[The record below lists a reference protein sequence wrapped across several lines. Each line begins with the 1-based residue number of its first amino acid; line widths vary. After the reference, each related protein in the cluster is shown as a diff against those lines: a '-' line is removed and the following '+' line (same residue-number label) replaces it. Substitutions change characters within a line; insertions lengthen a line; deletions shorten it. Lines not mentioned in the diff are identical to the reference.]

1 MLTSISHPY
10 PNQKGSVKALPDL
23 IIRPVTPDRWTDLET
38 LFGPR
43 GAIGG
48 CWCMWWRLSRAE
60 YERQKGE
67 GNKQAMQSIVA
78 SGDVPGLLAYA
89 GEKPVAWC
97 SIAPRE
103 DFPSLE
109 RSRVLKRVDD
119 QPVWSVVCFYIAKPY
134 RGQGVSVQLLLAAVE
149 YAGQHGARVVEGYPI
164 EPKKDSAPDIYAFT
178 GMASAFRKAG
188 FVEVLRRSETRPIM
202 RYFIK

>member
-1 MLTSISHPY
+1 M
-10 PNQKGSVKALPDL
+10 PDL
-23 IIRPVTPDRWTDLET
+23 TIFPATPDRWTDFET

-48 CWCMWWRLSRAE
+48 CWCMWWRLTRAE

-67 GNKQAMQSIVA
+67 GNKGAMQAIVA
-78 SGDVPGLLAYA
+78 SSEVPGLMAYA
-89 GEKPVAWC
+89 GDQPVAWC
-97 SIAPRE
+97 SVAPRE
-103 DFPSLE
+103 AFPSLD
-109 RSRVLKRVDD
+109 RSRVLKRVDE
-119 QPVWSVVCFYIAKPY
+119 QPVWSVVCFFITKPY
-134 RGQGVSVQLLLAAVE
+134 RGQGVSVQMLRAALD
-149 YAGQHGARVVEGYPI
+149 YAGQHSARIVEGYPI

-202 RYFIK
+202 RYFIE

>member
-1 MLTSISHPY
+1 MSE
-10 PNQKGSVKALPDL
+10 L
-23 IIRPVTPDRWTDLET
+23 ITLPVTPDRWTDLET

-67 GNKQAMQSIVA
+67 GNKQAMHSIVA
-78 SGDVPGLLAYA
+78 SGEVPGLLAYA

-97 SIAPRE
+97 SVAPRE
-103 DFPSLE
+103 AFSSLE

-119 QPVWSVVCFYIAKPY
+119 QPVWSVVCFFIAKPY
-134 RGQGVSVQLLLAAVE
+134 RGQVVSVQLLLAAVH

-202 RYFIK
+202 RYFID